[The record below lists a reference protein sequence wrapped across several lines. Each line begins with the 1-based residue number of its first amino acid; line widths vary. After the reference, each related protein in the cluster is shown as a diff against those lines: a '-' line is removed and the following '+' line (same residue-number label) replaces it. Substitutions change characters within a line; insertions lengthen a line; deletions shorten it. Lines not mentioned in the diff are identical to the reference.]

1 MTVQAMIVATADNF
15 GLSFLLEIVGF
26 VVLVWFVL
34 KKFPGPLVVKM
45 MNAKLADIRGQLS
58 AGEEAADAAAALV
71 ADRKAAL
78 DAAAGEAA
86 AIVEQ
91 ARRGALLVASES
103 DRQADEEYER
113 IVRRAGAAIEA
124 ARGSVRAEIMAQV
137 GRLVVAAT
145 TDVVE
150 AELDGAAQH
159 RLIGEAIT
167 ATEAEVH

>member
-1 MTVQAMIVATADNF
+1 MIVATADNF
-15 GLSFLLEIVGF
+15 GLSFLLEIVGL
-26 VVLVWFVL
+26 VVVVWFVVR
-34 KKFPGPLVVKM
+34 KFPGPLVVKM
-45 MNAKLADIRGQLS
+45 MNDKLAEIRGQLS
-58 AGEEAADAAAALV
+58 AGEEAAAAAAALV

-78 DAAAGEAA
+78 EAAGGEAV

-91 ARRGALLVASES
+91 ARRGAELVANEGE
-103 DRQADEEYER
+103 RQAEEEYER

-137 GRLVVAAT
+137 GRLVVAAA

-150 AELDGAAQH
+150 AELDATAQH